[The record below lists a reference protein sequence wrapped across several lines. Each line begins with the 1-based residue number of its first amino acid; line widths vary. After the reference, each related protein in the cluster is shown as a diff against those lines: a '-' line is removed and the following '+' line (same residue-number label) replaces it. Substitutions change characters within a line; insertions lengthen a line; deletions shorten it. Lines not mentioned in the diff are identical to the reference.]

1 MDSGTLVGLRKDEKR
16 SPRRRKSA
24 PSNVNNIMD
33 YNRFERI
40 TGHNELGAQTA
51 TIYKELGKIRT
62 ATTRMI
68 HIIDLNH
75 I

>member
-1 MDSGTLVGLRKDEKR
+1 
-16 SPRRRKSA
+16 
-24 PSNVNNIMD
+24 MD

-75 I
+75 IEATRNKLRFHIEQDLKLSSHYK